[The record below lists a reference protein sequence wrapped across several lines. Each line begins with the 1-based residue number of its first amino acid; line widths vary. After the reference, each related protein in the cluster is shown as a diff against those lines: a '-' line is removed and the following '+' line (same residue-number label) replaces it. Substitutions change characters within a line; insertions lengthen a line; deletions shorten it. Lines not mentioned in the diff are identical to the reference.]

1 MTSTTESELPH
12 SAVIG
17 PFFFTRI
24 TLTLLV
30 AALCAGCGS
39 AVPPAEADEDRVTL
53 TYICTETGA
62 VERGPQQAWPYL
74 NRATG
79 KPTFVLHLF
88 SPQAGRWIPVPPPTA
103 MGGNP
108 LAMRCPQT
116 GGPLSTEGPE
126 PSSATLRKTTGGR
139 SVGSSAVRANVGK

>member
-1 MTSTTESELPH
+1 MTSTTGSDLPP
-12 SAVIG
+12 STRFGRLA
-17 PFFFTRI
+17 FTRI

-30 AALCAGCGS
+30 AALCAGCGNS
-39 AVPPAEADEDRVTL
+39 VPPAEADEDRVTL

-74 NRATG
+74 NPATG
-79 KPTFVLHLF
+79 KTTFVLHLY

-126 PSSATLRKTTGGR
+126 PSSATLRKSTGGR
-139 SVGSSAVRANVGK
+139 SVSSPAVRANVGK